1 VAGRRTGGGGA
12 VGGLGRAAGGG
23 DGRRRRGASNAWAA
37 LEENEPARAG
47 ARPYNLNPRRL
58 GQKANGD

>member
-1 VAGRRTGGGGA
+1 VGDNAASVGGGLVQG
-12 VGGLGRAAGGG
+12 AAGGG